1 MATYKKD
8 LINVIEKIEKKLST
22 NETNYKQ
29 VVTELQDTHSICDK
43 TIKEIGKNLKKV
55 NGEI

>member
-8 LINVIEKIEKKLST
+8 LMNVIEKIEKKLS
-22 NETNYKQ
+22 NNNTNYQ
-29 VVTELQDTHSICDK
+29 EVVTELQDTHSVCNK
-43 TIKEIGKNLKKV
+43 TMKKIGKNLKKV

>member
-22 NETNYKQ
+22 NETNYKE
-29 VVTELQDTHSICDK
+29 VVTELQDTHSVCDT
-43 TIKEIGKNLKKV
+43 TIKKIGKNLKKV